1 MPTIKITVTTND
13 WTRIQPALRSAYGAA
28 IDPKAQLSGDQL
40 AVRALRQHIQQLVK
54 DYEMAQ
60 AESAILI
67 PDLD

>member
-13 WTRIQPALRSAYGAA
+13 WTRIQPALRSAYGPA
-28 IDPKAQLSGDQL
+28 IDPKAQLSDDQL
-40 AVRALRQHIQQLVK
+40 AVRALKQHVQQLVK